1 MATTEKSLPVLLKI
15 TLSINQRSLNLVAA
29 DGPKVLK
36 KDEQNPHTKNTY
48 QQKNTIVPAISIGTG
63 ISLCSEI

>member
-48 QQKNTIVPAISIGTG
+48 QQKKYNRTRHLNWHSDL
-63 ISLCSEI
+63 SL